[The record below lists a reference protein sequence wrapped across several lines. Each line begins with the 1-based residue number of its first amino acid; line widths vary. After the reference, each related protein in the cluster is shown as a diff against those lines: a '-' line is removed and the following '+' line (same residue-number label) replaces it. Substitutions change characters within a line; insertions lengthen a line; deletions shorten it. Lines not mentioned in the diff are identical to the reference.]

1 MNKDITNKPLE
12 TKSNVRG
19 TSAEVEVRAF
29 DLGESHANAAL
40 LNKIRAA
47 FMKTCGMPNKDFV
60 DTEAMSKPKS
70 LIACAMNWKN
80 NAMKMPVLAM
90 MRNPLMAKVLTE
102 AMSDEELKTM
112 KAYLKTLGE
121 DDTAD
126 IVKVSKAMMTFNQAS
141 QETLNWQDIESPNR
155 EEYAAAKTK
164 KEWEKVDKKELDR
177 DTKKEK
183 EEHEKDAVKDDDSK
197 IKKLE
202 KGKPSV
208 KKDVEIH
215 DLKKDQEFDKEDKIK
230 YSKAES
236 DKERQER
243 MDRDEDDQD
252 DDSLKKENKKEKE
265 KHYKDAVKEDKK
277 EVKDLKKDIKE
288 DKKSEKE
295 ASAELTPA
303 QKKLPPG
310 IQKAILKKQKNKDGD
325 EKDDKD
331 ESEDK
336 EKKEAKA
343 DYSDYWQYAED
354 YAEER
359 YNGKTRSELKDS
371 VFLDPKRRSFPVV
384 NCKNVQAAVSTWGM
398 YKGSMSYEEF
408 KRKLTSRAK
417 KLGCDSALPDSWKD
431 E

>member
-12 TKSNVRG
+12 TISTLQL
-19 TSAEVEVRAF
+19 TSAEVELRAI
-29 DLGESHANAAL
+29 DLEESHANAAL

-60 DTEAMSKPKS
+60 DTEAMSKPKA
-70 LIACAMNWKN
+70 LVACAMNWKN
-80 NAMKMPVLAM
+80 NAMQMPVLAM
-90 MRNPLMAKVLTE
+90 MKNPLMARVLSE
-102 AMSDEELKTM
+102 AMSDQEMKTM
-112 KAYLKTLGE
+112 KAYLQSLGE

-141 QETLNWQDIESPNR
+141 EETLNWQDVESPNR
-155 EEYAAAKTK
+155 EEYSSAKTK
-164 KEWEKVDKKELDR
+164 KEWEKIDKKELDR

-197 IKKLE
+197 IKKLK
-202 KGKPSV
+202 KGKPSE

-215 DLKKDQEFDKEDKIK
+215 DLKKDQELDKEDKIK

-236 DKERQER
+236 DKKRHEK

-252 DDSLKKENKKEKE
+252 EDSLKREDKKEKE
-265 KHYKDAVKEDKK
+265 KHYKDAIKEDKK

-295 ASAELTPA
+295 A
-303 QKKLPPG
+303 
-310 IQKAILKKQKNKDGD
+310 
-325 EKDDKD
+325 
-331 ESEDK
+331 
-336 EKKEAKA
+336 KA
-343 DYSDYWQYAED
+343 DYSDYWDYAEE

-384 NCKNVQAAVSTWGM
+384 NCRNVSAAVSTWGM
-398 YKGSMSYEEF
+398 YKGSMSFEEF
-408 KRKLTSRAK
+408 KRKLKARAK
-417 KLGCDSALPDSWKD
+417 KLGCDSSLPESWED